1 MEKVFQM
8 SEPAQECENNAN
20 FKQIYLLKLFIAFK
34 MADSC
39 CFSLGDIN
47 YCSEVYVE
55 DLYSVSTFYSQIV
68 EVSQVHSQH
77 LDL

>member
-1 MEKVFQM
+1 M

-20 FKQIYLLKLFIAFK
+20 FKQIYILKLFIAFK

-47 YCSEVYVE
+47 YCSEVFQITDKYNSNSWS
-55 DLYSVSTFYSQIV
+55 LYKNI
-68 EVSQVHSQH
+68 EHSQ
-77 LDL
+77 DGYNTQANA